1 MSKILYIGFGDLVKT
16 IENLS
21 SNASFDFIEILQL
34 SSDVNQKELDE
45 GDVFLI
51 GPYVIDP
58 VRQVQ
63 RASQQNGQISIV
75 VLIFP
80 EQLHKIK
87 QGIQFAFN
95 IGKNVVSVPYHN
107 DKDITEV
114 LNTAILRT
122 TQRRSFSRISKQQVY
137 PSPQSRQVTFRNL
150 GVFLQNAPIGAIIFD
165 GDRVVIDSNFKAKQM
180 FNMQLNR
187 LGKVTFSDLFA
198 DQVSAER
205 FPSDAESNG
214 TPLHE
219 IVKVNDHFLEINI
232 SQMVLEKNSP
242 HYLLLLN
249 DVTQQIN
256 SENLLKRK
264 VEELEFLNQELD
276 EFVNVVSHDFRTPL
290 TTISLLSEMALKEKC
305 PEKQLDFIVKIKK
318 SSGKLRELLKGLTTL
333 VDTNKDRSDKVEL
346 VNLNER
352 LEVVLLEYQDMLLEI
367 GGEIKTDFSDAPV
380 IAYFTAHI
388 DSFLSN
394 LLTNALKYR
403 QLDKPLLIEI
413 NSRKEKGYT
422 ILSVRDNGIGID
434 LAKNMSKLFKPFKRL
449 TDQSTGSGLGLSLI
463 KRMIEKDQGYIEV
476 FSTPGVGTEFK
487 AFLRDQA

>member
-16 IENLS
+16 IENLH
-21 SNASFDFIEILQL
+21 SNASLDFIEILQL
-34 SSDVNQKELDE
+34 SSDVNQKELED

-58 VRQVQ
+58 LRQIQ

-75 VLIFP
+75 VLIFH
-80 EQLHKIK
+80 EQFQKIK
-87 QGIQFAFN
+87 QGIQFSFN
-95 IGKNVVSVPYHN
+95 IGKNVVFVPYHV
-107 DKDITEV
+107 DKDITAV
-114 LNTAILRT
+114 LNTAISRT

-137 PSPQSRQVTFRNL
+137 LAPETRQVTFRNL

-165 GDRVVIDSNFKAKQM
+165 IDRVVIDSNFKAKQM

-187 LGKVTFSDLFA
+187 LGKVTFNDLFA
-198 DQVSAER
+198 DQVPAER
-205 FPSDAESNG
+205 FPSVSENDS

-219 IVKVNDHFLEINI
+219 IIKVNDHFLEINI

-256 SENLLKRK
+256 SENMLKRK

-290 TTISLLSEMALKEKC
+290 TTISLLAEMALKEKS
-305 PEKQLDFIVKIKK
+305 PEKQLDFIAKIKK

-346 VNLNER
+346 VNLDER
-352 LEVVLLEYQDMLLEI
+352 LEVVLLEYQDMLVEI
-367 GGEIKTDFSDAPV
+367 GGEIKVDFSNAPAV
-380 IAYFTAHI
+380 AYFTAHI

-394 LLTNALKYR
+394 LLTNAIKYR
-403 QLDKPLLIEI
+403 QLEKPLLIEI
-413 NSRKEKGYT
+413 NSRREKGYT

-434 LAKNMSKLFKPFKRL
+434 LTKNMSKLFKPFKRL

-476 FSTPGVGTEFK
+476 FSTPGKGTEFK
-487 AFLRDQA
+487 AFLKDQA